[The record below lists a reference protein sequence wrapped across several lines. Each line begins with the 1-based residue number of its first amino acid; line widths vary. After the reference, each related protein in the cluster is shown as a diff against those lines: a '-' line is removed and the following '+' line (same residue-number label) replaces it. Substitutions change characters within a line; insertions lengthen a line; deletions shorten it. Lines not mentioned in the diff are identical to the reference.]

1 MFTQLRAASI
11 WTALTVTLLSG
22 TAVIAEPGG
31 IGGIPAPRRTPLRAQ
46 PADDTLSPT
55 VRVYFFSPPLL
66 ETPCGG
72 CIIAPGRLEEPPNNS
87 GEVCASCVT
96 ADVLSSDEAAQ
107 PPDVSDHMLRVEE
120 DGAGPSVCSEARL
133 YGTARAGSTVRYLFT
148 GLRTSGQ
155 FHRLV
160 GVAALSFEDCNGRPL
175 ARNTDP
181 SGARTLEARTAQT
194 TCRVLRIDAQSDIT
208 FQLDTTN
215 QR

>member
-1 MFTQLRAASI
+1 MLTRFRAASI
-11 WTALTVTLLSG
+11 LTALTVTLLSG
-22 TAVIAEPGG
+22 TAAIAEPGG

-46 PADDTLSPT
+46 PADDAQSST
-55 VRVYFFSPPLL
+55 VTVYFSWPPFHG
-66 ETPCGG
+66 TICDH
-72 CIIAPGRLEEPPNNS
+72 CIIAPGRLEEPANNS
-87 GEVCASCVT
+87 GEVCASCLT
-96 ADVLSSDEAAQ
+96 ADVPSTDEAAQ

-175 ARNTDP
+175 ARSTDP